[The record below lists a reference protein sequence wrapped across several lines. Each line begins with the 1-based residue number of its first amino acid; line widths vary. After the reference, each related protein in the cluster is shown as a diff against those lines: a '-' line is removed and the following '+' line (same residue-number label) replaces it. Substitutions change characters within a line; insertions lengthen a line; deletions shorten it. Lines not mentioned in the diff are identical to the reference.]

1 MFPSRRSLR
10 AFLTMTSTKTNL
22 SLAERF
28 DAVQTTEEKGIQED
42 VLDQMSFQQ
51 LSEVTI
57 SFGQTKVGQKY
68 GAVIQSDPRYCRWF
82 LGKYSDSPKMAHR
95 TFVRFL
101 NLWIERKELE
111 QEHGKTAQPKAAAK
125 SRATMEHGKNSPP
138 SPSLGPIDL
147 DLEEDAWDEIS
158 GMASEKNAVAVNSQR
173 LDQVEEVLKHVLN
186 QLQILTNRST
196 EA

>member
-1 MFPSRRSLR
+1 
-10 AFLTMTSTKTNL
+10 
-22 SLAERF
+22 
-28 DAVQTTEEKGIQED
+28 
-42 VLDQMSFQQ
+42 MSFQQ

-68 GAVIQSDPRYCRWF
+68 GAVIQSDPRYSRWF

-111 QEHGKTAQPKAAAK
+111 QEHGKT
-125 SRATMEHGKNSPP
+125 
-138 SPSLGPIDL
+138 DL